1 MPDPGDYGVIYWLSS
16 MLIMLAV
23 LLCFLR
29 ICIGPTLA
37 DRVVALDLIV
47 NMVISWI
54 AIYSVITGRPIYIDV
69 IIAMALIIFL
79 GTVSFARFIELQ
91 SYRKRKK
98 NG

>member
-1 MPDPGDYGVIYWLSS
+1 MIYWLSLG
-16 MLIMLAV
+16 MIMLAV

-47 NMVISWI
+47 NMVICWI
-54 AIYSVITGRPIYIDV
+54 AIYSVMTGQSIYIDV

-79 GTVSFARFIELQ
+79 GTVSFARFIEWQ
-91 SYRKRKK
+91 SYRKRK
-98 NG
+98 NNE